1 MENFPLEALSTSERI
16 TIGIAFLLAAKS
28 EYVRDFPFLV
38 LDELVTSYD
47 PERFKVLREY
57 LKKSQDYVIITELG
71 ANTKVGDH
79 HSLKS

>member
-1 MENFPLEALSTSERI
+1 MVENFPLEALSTSERI

-47 PERFKVLREY
+47 PESSSPKKY
-57 LKKSQDYVIITELG
+57 LKRAKLR
-71 ANTKVGDH
+71 
-79 HSLKS
+79 